1 MYAVQFDVNF
11 AKSYKKV
18 IKGDEILEK
27 RFIKCIKL
35 LAQNPKH
42 PSLNSHKVDT
52 IDKSDVWSSWVTG
65 DVRLI
70 WIYNQTQKSIIIC
83 LKVGTHSGANKVY
96 KNKS

>member
-11 AKSYKKV
+11 TKSYKKV
-18 IKGDEILEK
+18 IKGNAVLEK
-27 RFIKCIKL
+27 KFIKSIKL

-42 PSLNSHKVDT
+42 PSLNSHKVDI
-52 IDKSDVWSSWVTG
+52 IDQSEVWSSWVTG

-70 WIYNQTQKSIIIC
+70 WIYDQDKKSIIIC

-96 KNKS
+96 K